1 MLAQANKKGYPFSA
15 RIFEKSTRRSVVAV
29 NQVIAKK
36 DPTAHAEIEVIRKAG
51 EKGFNFEDCVIIS
64 SGEPCPMC
72 ATAIAWAGIKKIY
85 YLDSHKVA
93 NAQGY
98 DFDQD
103 VHRVNRLLNL
113 GLTISQ
119 LDKRSKE
126 TTNCK

>member
-1 MLAQANKKGYPFSA
+1 MDDLRKLAQINTKGNPFSA
-15 RIFEKSTRRSVVAV
+15 KILETTTGRSVSAV

-51 EKGFNFEDCVIIS
+51 EKGFTFRDCVIIS

-113 GLTISQ
+113 GLTICQ
-119 LDKRSKE
+119 LDQR
-126 TTNCK
+126 

>member
-1 MLAQANKKGYPFSA
+1 MEALRKLAQFNTKGHPFSA
-15 RIFEKSTRRSVVAV
+15 KIIEQTTGRSIIAV

-51 EKGFNFEDCVIIS
+51 KKDFNFEDCVLIS
-64 SGEPCPMC
+64 SGEPWPMC
-72 ATAIAWAGIKKIY
+72 ATAIAWAGIKKVL

-93 NAQGY
+93 NAEGY

-113 GLTISQ
+113 ELTISQ
-119 LDKRSKE
+119 VDHR
-126 TTNCK
+126 

>member
-1 MLAQANKKGYPFSA
+1 MEDLRKLAQINTKGNPFSA
-15 RIFEKSTRRSVVAV
+15 KILEKSTGRSVIAV

-51 EKGFNFEDCVIIS
+51 EKSFNFEDCVIIS

-119 LDKRSKE
+119 LDKR
-126 TTNCK
+126 